1 MRRSRINQII
11 EEAIAFFDEQRFFL
25 PRFAYWTP
33 NEWSSKKEEVR
44 EIVDRRLGWDVT
56 EFGQRNFDELGLVLF
71 TLRNGSLE
79 NLERGKGMLYAE
91 KAMIVGVNQV
101 TPMHYHRSKT
111 EDIINRGGGRL
122 AIQLYTANDS
132 NDLGSKNVSFVADG
146 TRCVVPAGHV
156 VALKPG
162 ESITITPGLYHS
174 FWAEDETVLA
184 GEVSTVNDDS
194 TDNRFLEAVGRFPS
208 IDEDEPPR
216 HLLVTDYK
224 QYVRLAHH

>member
-11 EEAIAFFDEQRFFL
+11 EEAIAFVDEQHFFL

-33 NEWSSKKEEVR
+33 NEWRKKGEEVR
-44 EIVDRRLGWDVT
+44 MIIDRQLGWDVT
-56 EFGQRNFDELGLVLF
+56 EFGQDKFDELGLVLF
-71 TLRNGSLE
+71 TLRNGAQE
-79 NLERGKGMLYAE
+79 NLEHGKGMLYSE

-101 TPMHYHRSKT
+101 TPMHYHWLKT

-122 AIQLYTANDS
+122 AIQLYTADDHD
-132 NDLGSKNVSFVADG
+132 DLGSKNVSFVADG

-156 VALKPG
+156 IALKPG

-194 TDNRFLEAVGRFPS
+194 SDNRFLETVGRFPS

-216 HLLVTDYK
+216 HLLVTEYRR
-224 QYVRLAHH
+224 YVRLAHH